1 MYRKTQIAATLT
13 AALTFTPASALAA
26 AGPSFG
32 APVRIIASAPNVPSA
47 VNGARQALTLRPGS
61 GAGPALQLASP
72 AHAVRTIQL
81 AAPVA
86 GFDNPSVAI
95 SRTGV
100 VAATWDTSS
109 TSGSAPTVVEMATGS
124 FSAPPTTASQL
135 SAAGAAVSGERAF
148 VLPAGRAVIVWDESD
163 AGGQPA
169 VRAAI
174 VVAGT
179 TPSPLT
185 LDSNAS
191 FVGAGIGAH
200 GALIVIEHSQGG
212 LVERTIAADGT
223 VGPAQA
229 FTAPAAVLAAS
240 AISGELGVLVDRAG
254 DQLYSW
260 TPLGAG
266 QQLHAAW
273 RSPAGRFTPVQSL
286 GVTVALASDG
296 PGIALNAAGSAVAV
310 TEPQSAG
317 PLTVRFAARLGRF
330 VSARR
335 VGAVGR
341 FADMPAVSIDGAG
354 RTLLAWIDS
363 PPASRGTTTSR
374 ALAAIAH
381 GTRFSPP
388 RPLPM
393 QAGLG
398 QQYLSDAPLPA
409 AAADGTATLVTY
421 AGSSGARA
429 IGQLAFLRR

>member
-1 MYRKTQIAATLT
+1 MYRKTQIAATVTAVLT
-13 AALTFTPASALAA
+13 LAPLSALAA
-26 AGPSFG
+26 GGPSFG

-47 VNGARQALTLRPGS
+47 VNGTGQALTLRPGS

-72 AHAVRTIQL
+72 AHAVRTIAL

-95 SRTGV
+95 SPAGV

-124 FSAPPTTASQL
+124 FSAPPTTSTQL

-148 VLPAGRAVIVWDESD
+148 VLPAGRAVVVWDESD
-163 AGGQPA
+163 AGGPPA

-174 VVAGT
+174 VAPGA

-185 LDSNAS
+185 LDANAS

-200 GALIVIEHSQGG
+200 GTLIVIEHSQGG
-212 LVERTIAADGT
+212 FVQRTIAADGT

-229 FTAPAAVLAAS
+229 FTAPAAVLAAA
-240 AISGELGVLVDRAG
+240 AISGELAVLVDGAG

-266 QQLHAAW
+266 QQLHAVW
-273 RSPAGRFTPVQSL
+273 RSAAGRFTAVQSL

-296 PGIALNAAGSAVAV
+296 PDIALNAAGSAVAV

-363 PPASRGTTTSR
+363 SPASRGTASTR
-374 ALAAIAH
+374 ALVAVADDS
-381 GTRFSPP
+381 RFSPP
-388 RPLPM
+388 QQLPV

-398 QQYLSDAPLPA
+398 RQYLSDAPLPA
-409 AAADGTATLVTY
+409 AAVDGSATLVTY
-421 AGSSGARA
+421 AGATGTRA
-429 IGQLAFLRR
+429 VGQLAFLRG